1 MEYEGVSLHNV
12 GELRPVDGSE
22 GRKLQRVPET
32 VRASLN
38 EKAQDVMYRPAGAE
52 IRFVPTEGSVDV
64 TLSSPD
70 GTCEVVPF
78 WGPFM
83 DSEHRHLGTEPETF
97 TFEVPERPSQLDPD
111 AFAFSPAVCRL
122 ALWGGSVV
130 VHGVDGGRRPPRPSE
145 LPEKRYL
152 AYGTSITFGSNATGV
167 NLSYPW
173 RLAESLG
180 ADVVNLG
187 CPGSAFCE
195 PELAEYAA
203 SLDYDVATLAL
214 SVNMLAAG
222 FSTETFRERARYFVE
237 TVAEGAPDARV
248 VPITLF
254 PFSADLIDEHGEEEM
269 ASTPEAYRR
278 ALRDIAADAPS
289 NVTLVEGT
297 DLLGVE
303 GLTTDLVHPSDRGM
317 GQIADG
323 LARHFGVE

>member
-1 MEYEGVSLHNV
+1 MEYDDVSFHNV
-12 GELRPVDGSE
+12 GELRPVDGSD
-22 GRKLQRVPET
+22 GRKLQRVPES
-32 VRASLN
+32 VRQSLN

-52 IRFVPTEGSVDV
+52 IRFVPTDGSVDV

-83 DSEHRHLGTEPETF
+83 SSDHRHLGTEPETF
-97 TFEVPERPSQLDPD
+97 TFEVPDRVTHLNPD
-111 AFAFSPAVCRL
+111 DFAFAPGVCRL

-130 VHGVDGGRRPPRPSE
+130 VHDVEGARRPPTEAE
-145 LPEKRYL
+145 LPDRQYL

-173 RLAESLG
+173 RLGESLG
-180 ADVVNLG
+180 ADVLNLG

-195 PELAEYAA
+195 PELADYAA

-214 SVNMLAAG
+214 SVNMIAVG

-237 TVAEGAPDARV
+237 TVAEGNPDAPV
-248 VPITLF
+248 AAITLF
-254 PFSADLIDEHGEEEM
+254 PFFADVVDDPEADEM
-269 ASTPEAYRR
+269 VSTPTAYRE
-278 ALRDIAADAPS
+278 ALREIAAEAPS
-289 NVTLVEGT
+289 NVAAVDGP

-317 GQIADG
+317 GQIAAG

>member
-1 MEYEGVSLHNV
+1 MEYDDVSLHNV
-12 GELRPVDGSE
+12 GEVRAVDGVD
-22 GRKLQRVPET
+22 GQRIQRVPES
-32 VRASLN
+32 VRRSLN
-38 EKAQDVMYRPAGAE
+38 EKARDVMYRPAGAE

-70 GTCEVVPF
+70 GACDVVPF

-83 DSEHRHLGTEPETF
+83 DSEHRRLGTEPETF
-97 TFEVPERPSQLDPD
+97 TFETPERPAQLDPE

-130 VHGVDGGRRPPRPSE
+130 LHGIDGGRRPPEPSE
-145 LPEKRYL
+145 LPERRYL

-173 RLAESLG
+173 RLAESLD

-195 PELAEYAA
+195 PELADYAA
-203 SLDYDVATLAL
+203 GLDYDVATLAL

-237 TVAEGAPDARV
+237 TVAEGAPDAAV
-248 VPITLF
+248 AAITLF
-254 PFSADLIDEHGEEEM
+254 PFSADLVAEHGEDEM
-269 ASTPEAYRR
+269 ASTPGAYRR
-278 ALRDIAADAPS
+278 ALREIAADAPG
-289 NVTLVEGT
+289 NVTPVEGT
-297 DLLGVE
+297 DLLGAE